1 MVTGPPGD
9 SGMLWAIE
17 RKTIQMF
24 EKLIWKDDRL
34 LLNDLVFRM
43 EHFLNENW
51 ELGERCFR
59 FYKVKGLIDEYE
71 YAFAKRPN
79 WRPRHILEIG
89 MWHGGSLPFWFESL
103 RPEKL
108 VGLDLADRTDSAY
121 FSEYVSSRALESR
134 IKTYW
139 KTSQTDAQ
147 MLGRILE
154 SDFGGRLD
162 LVMDDASHHYGPS
175 KASFE
180 YLFPRMPEGAL
191 YVIEDWAW
199 AHWAE
204 FQTPNHS
211 WTWEIPLTRLVF
223 DLVEAVGTSTSLV
236 KSLEVYKGFVIVERG
251 PISAAEVTGF
261 TLENYISRRKEP
273 NPGLRSALRGLI
285 AALRAKI

>member
-1 MVTGPPGD
+1 
-9 SGMLWAIE
+9 
-17 RKTIQMF
+17 MF
-24 EKLIWKDDRL
+24 EKLIWKDDRVL
-34 LLNDLVFRM
+34 LENLVFRM
-43 EHFLNENW
+43 EHHLNENW

-71 YAFAKRPN
+71 YAFAKRPG

-89 MWHGGSLPFWFESL
+89 MWHGGSLPFWFEIL
-103 RPEKL
+103 QPEKL

-121 FSEYVSSRALESR
+121 FKEYVAARALADR
-134 IKTYW
+134 IRTYW
-139 KTSQTDAQ
+139 KTSQTDPA

-154 SDFGGRLD
+154 SEFGGRLD
-162 LVMDDASHHYGPS
+162 LVMDDASHLYGPS

-199 AHWAE
+199 SHWAE

-211 WTWEIPLTRLVF
+211 WQWEIPLTRLIF

-236 KSLEVYKGFVIVERG
+236 KSMEVYQGFVILERG
-251 PISAAEVTGF
+251 PIPAAEVTGF
-261 TLENYISRRKEP
+261 TLENYISRRKEHS
-273 NPGLRSALRGLI
+273 PGLRAALHGVI
-285 AALRAKI
+285 EALRAKF